1 MIFYIYSLRVIP
13 SFRRKHPDK
22 HPHYREKLLAIG
34 DRVFTM
40 KRAYIAKIGISRKD
54 DRLPDRCMEVPR
66 VVEGVELLA
75 DVDSLLPSYYALRD
89 WDENGI
95 PTAEKL
101 KQLGI
106 RPL

>member
-1 MIFYIYSLRVIP
+1 
-13 SFRRKHPDK
+13 
-22 HPHYREKLLAIG
+22 
-34 DRVFTM
+34 M

-54 DRLPDRCMEVPR
+54 DRLPDRYMEVPR

-75 DVDSLLPSYYALRD
+75 DVDSLLPSYYALRGR
-89 WDENGI
+89 DENRI

>member
-1 MIFYIYSLRVIP
+1 
-13 SFRRKHPDK
+13 
-22 HPHYREKLLAIG
+22 
-34 DRVFTM
+34 
-40 KRAYIAKIGISRKD
+40 
-54 DRLPDRCMEVPR
+54 MEVPR

-75 DVDSLLPSYYALRD
+75 DVDSLLPSYYALRG